1 MIYTPFREKDASYYD
16 RIYESGYSTQAYRPI
31 YEAVLEALGGWPQ
44 PRVLEVGCG
53 TGELAR
59 KIVQRNIYYRGFDI
73 SPVAIARCRAMG
85 VTSVGVR
92 SAYESA
98 SYLPHDFNVVV
109 ALEVFE
115 HIDDRE
121 AIGHFPDGTHVLFS
135 VPNFVETSHLRA
147 YQDPANDIVDY
158 YKGLLTVRQVLPFEF
173 VSPDGQILTIFLV
186 GATVGAGPCTH
197 SLES

>member
-31 YEAVLEALGGWPQ
+31 YEAVLDFLGRMDQ

-53 TGELAR
+53 TGDLAR
-59 KIVQRNIYYRGFDI
+59 QIVQQNIHYRGFDI
-73 SPVAIARCRAMG
+73 SSVAIARCRAMG
-85 VTSVGVR
+85 ISGITVG
-92 SAYESA
+92 SAYEPA
-98 SYLPHDFNVVV
+98 NYMPHDFNVVV

-147 YQDPANDIVDY
+147 YQDPPNDIVEY
-158 YKGLLTVRQVLPFEF
+158 YRGLLTVGQVLPFQF

-186 GATVGAGPCTH
+186 HATVGAGPCANP
-197 SLES
+197 LAK